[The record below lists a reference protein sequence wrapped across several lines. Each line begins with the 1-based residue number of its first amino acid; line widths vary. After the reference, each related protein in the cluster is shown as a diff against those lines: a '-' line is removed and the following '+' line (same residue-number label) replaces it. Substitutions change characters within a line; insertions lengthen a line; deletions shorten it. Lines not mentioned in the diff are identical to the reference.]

1 LQLVFSPWTKICST
15 PGQNGQDANT
25 PKVCATVRDARTET
39 GIPVLAV
46 ALIEPE
52 GAPKKILRVTL
63 PAPVIL
69 QYGSRIIV
77 DSNEPAT
84 SPFFTCM
91 ANNCMA
97 DYEGTPDLIAKMK
110 KGTTLNLQAINLNNS
125 QIAFGVPLAEFG
137 KTNEGPPIDP
147 QKLKEQQEKL
157 DAELQ
162 KKAEDLRKKMEQ
174 QQGAAPATR

>member
-1 LQLVFSPWTKICST
+1 MPPLVFSPWTKICST

-52 GAPKKILRVTL
+52 GAPKKIFRVTM

-77 DSNEPAT
+77 DTNEPAA
-84 SPFFTCM
+84 SPFFTCF

-97 DYEGTPDLIAKMK
+97 DYDGTPDLITKLK
-110 KGTTLNLQAINLNNS
+110 KGQTLNLQAINLNNS
-125 QIAFGVPLAEFG
+125 QIAFAVPLSEFA
-137 KTNEGPPIDP
+137 KVNEGPAMDP
-147 QKLKEQQEKL
+147 EKIKARDEQMQKQMEEK
-157 DAELQ
+157 ANE
-162 KKAEDLRKKMEQ
+162 LRKKMEQ
-174 QQGAAPATR
+174 QGQPAAK

>member
-1 LQLVFSPWTKICST
+1 LGAI
-15 PGQNGQDANT
+15 
-25 PKVCATVRDARTET
+25 
-39 GIPVLAV
+39 IPHKLRFAG
-46 ALIEPE
+46 E

-63 PAPVIL
+63 TAPVIL

-174 QQGAAPATR
+174 QGQAPATR